1 MECSVPPQTLVDLST
16 IDLEATAFDRDEIEA
31 QNPQRFEMAMLDRII
46 HYDNSANVLVGVKH
60 VRDDEFWVRG
70 HFPGR
75 PVFPG
80 VMMLEAAA
88 QLASFYM
95 GRELKSDQIIGFA
108 AADNV
113 RFRRTVHT
121 GDVLVIIGES
131 LGIRRNVAR
140 QATQGLVNGELVFEA
155 VITGMII

>member
-1 MECSVPPQTLVDLST
+1 MPPQTLVDLT
-16 IDLEATAFDRDEIEA
+16 TLNLEATVYDVAEIEA
-31 QNPQRFEMAMLDRII
+31 TNAQRFEMRMIDRII
-46 HYDNSANVLVGVKH
+46 FFDNDAGVLAGLKH
-60 VRDDEFWVRG
+60 VREDEFWVRG

-95 GRELKSDQIIGFA
+95 GREMVKDQIIGFA

-113 RFRRTVHT
+113 RFRRTVHP
-121 GDVLVIIGES
+121 GDDLLILGES

-140 QATQGLVNGELVFEA
+140 LKTQGLVNGDLVFEA
-155 VITGMII
+155 QVTGMVI